1 MDIDIINKL
10 IMLMVNIPKPI
21 SIIKPNITGDNA
33 LAKTILAWS
42 KPLIL
47 PRFSTPYNSA
57 HSAPING
64 APIPMVIPSIE
75 I

>member
-10 IMLMVNIPKPI
+10 IMLIVNIPKPI

-33 LAKTILAWS
+33 LAKTMLAWS
-42 KPLIL
+42 KPLML
-47 PRFSTPYNSA
+47 PRFSSPYYSA

-64 APIPMVIPSIE
+64 APIPNVKPSRDI
-75 I
+75 